1 MKDRSGQN
9 PTLSPIQW
17 KAIDLMLQGQRDGEI
32 AKALKVQRQTING
45 WRNHDEDFQEA
56 FNQARLQTW
65 EESQERLRL
74 LCSRAIDT
82 LNRALDEDNVQA
94 ALGVLKV
101 AAAFERIP
109 AMNAPEKT
117 EVIVSY
123 NEEGLPCAERQELE
137 MLREKCGI
145 PTIR

>member
-1 MKDRSGQN
+1 MKDENRQK

-32 AKALKVQRQTING
+32 AKTLKVQRQTING
-45 WRNHDEDFQEA
+45 WRNHDEDFREA
-56 FNQARLQTW
+56 FDQARRQSW
-65 EESQERLRL
+65 EDSQERLRL
-74 LCSRAIDT
+74 LCARAIDT
-82 LNRALDEDNVQA
+82 LNRSLDEDNVQA

-109 AMNAPEKT
+109 STDAPEKT
-117 EVIVSY
+117 EIIVRY
-123 NEEGLPCAERQELE
+123 DEENLPCAERKELE